1 MSKILKYDKKG
12 FQIEKLTTKAKT
24 GEFYEKGIFT
34 DNEWLKFH
42 HVITLSYETRFIK
55 TNVYETTYSAI
66 LESGEIVFGINF
78 TDKKNIKPYVIKAL
92 ETNTDYKKYL
102 KNLK

>member
-1 MSKILKYDKKG
+1 MTKILKYGNKG
-12 FQIEKLTTKAKT
+12 FQIEKLNTKAKT
-24 GEFYEKGIFT
+24 GEMYEKGKFT
-34 DNEWLKFH
+34 DGDWLKYH
-42 HVITLSYETRFIK
+42 HVKTLSYETRFIK

-66 LESGEIVFGINF
+66 LESADIVFGINF
-78 TDKKNIKPYVIKAL
+78 TDKKSIKPYVIKAL